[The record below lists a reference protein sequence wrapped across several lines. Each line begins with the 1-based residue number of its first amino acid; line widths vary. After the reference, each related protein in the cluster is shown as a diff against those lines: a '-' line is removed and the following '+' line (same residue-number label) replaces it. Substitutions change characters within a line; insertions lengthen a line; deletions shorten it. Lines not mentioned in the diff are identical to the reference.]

1 MAELIHRE
9 TQYYGAKIILAKR
22 FISVATL
29 GVTVMSSTHLIMKG
43 NRKKKFETVNLIIH
57 KCQRTEGNGLLS
69 FEKRRMRVLLPLNV
83 EFKILKPTERTDV
96 TSAILQTVIHTCDG

>member
-29 GVTVMSSTHLIMKG
+29 GVTVRSSTHLIMKG
-43 NRKKKFETVNLIIH
+43 NRKKSL
-57 KCQRTEGNGLLS
+57 RL
-69 FEKRRMRVLLPLNV
+69 
-83 EFKILKPTERTDV
+83 
-96 TSAILQTVIHTCDG
+96 